1 MASDWKKNP
10 AVGVVLAIVIISAL
24 AIAIKGVIPKKY
36 SYMADLKCD
45 ACGNVFEKKLTTGV
59 KLPVKCSKCGKAAA
73 YRAIKCQDCGE
84 IFTIK
89 PALMPAGGTAVPPM
103 PMMDMPKCP
112 KCGSMKLGV
121 VTQRT
126 PPAESK

>member
-1 MASDWKKNP
+1 MAGDWKKNP
-10 AVGVVLAIVIISAL
+10 AVGFTLTVVILIAL
-24 AIAIKGVIPKKY
+24 FIAIKGIMPKKY
-36 SYMADLKCD
+36 SYIADLKCD
-45 ACGNVFEKKLTTGV
+45 SCGNVFEKKLTTGI
-59 KLPVKCSKCGKAAA
+59 KLPVKCQKCGKANA
-73 YRAIKCQDCGE
+73 YRAIKCQECGE
-84 IFTIK
+84 IFTMK
-89 PALMPAGGTAVPPM
+89 PPPMPARGQAAPPM